1 MPITIKSTSGL
12 YKELKI
18 VQLVEWRLLISAM
31 GVVFSL
37 KVAEGRY

>member
-1 MPITIKSTSGL
+1 MPITIKSTSSV

-18 VQLVEWRLLISAM
+18 VQLVEWRLLISAR

-37 KVAEGRY
+37 KVVEGRC